1 MTRYAALIA
10 CLAAPGFAQGDACR
24 DAWQAGYAAGID
36 EANAQLAEWHGAVV
50 AQVQAQ
56 VDAQLQ
62 ALHQQNADAL
72 QSSLA
77 DAQSEALPFEYT
89 PPPAA
94 PVSTTAAPTQT
105 ALPQGTTI
113 TIHDPQNL
121 PPELF
126 DALMDYVS
134 G

>member
-1 MTRYAALIA
+1 MRTYTAAALIA
-10 CLAAPGFAQGDACR
+10 CLAAPGFAQEDACR

-36 EANAQLAEWHGAVV
+36 EANAQLAEWHSAVV

-62 ALHQQNADAL
+62 ALHEQNSSAL

-77 DAQSEALPFEYT
+77 DAQSGGLPFEYT

-94 PVSTTAAPTQT
+94 PVSAPAQAAI
-105 ALPQGTTI
+105 PQGSTI